1 MRRLN
6 TRGLDFSRPEASA
19 PLAGVAAI
27 VLLAL
32 LAALGWRQWEL
43 ELLEA
48 DTSAWEQRRQQ
59 QRFLREREQRRAQA
73 ASPEARKAQAL
84 LQAQG
89 DDQTRLCPALLR
101 AIEQAWSPRLGIL
114 SLHLDGAGKQ
124 VRLELSAA
132 ELAEV
137 FHFVERLNLPAGFG
151 QAQLLRHGLK
161 PGDPEQTVL
170 ATVQVG
176 LR

>member
-1 MRRLN
+1 MRRLSA
-6 TRGLDFSRPEASA
+6 RGLDFSRPEASA
-19 PLAGVAAI
+19 PLAGIAAI
-27 VLLAL
+27 VLLLL

-43 ELLEA
+43 QHLAE
-48 DTSAWEQRRQQ
+48 DTAAWEQRQQQ

-73 ASPEARKAQAL
+73 ASPEARKALAL

-89 DDQTRLCPALLR
+89 DDQTRLRPALLR

-114 SLHLDGAGKQ
+114 SLHLEGAGKQ
-124 VRLELSAA
+124 VRLELAA
-132 ELAEV
+132 VELREV
-137 FHFVERLNLPAGFG
+137 FHFVERLNLPASLG

-161 PGDPEQTVL
+161 PGDAEQTVL
-170 ATVQVG
+170 ATVQVS

>member
-6 TRGLDFSRPEASA
+6 ARGLDFSRPEASA

-27 VLLAL
+27 VLLTL

-43 ELLEA
+43 ELLAE
-48 DTSAWEQRRQQ
+48 DTAAWEQRREQ
-59 QRFLREREQRRAQA
+59 QRFLREREQRRDQA

-89 DDQTRLCPALLR
+89 DDQTRLRPALLR

-114 SLHLDGAGKQ
+114 SLHLEGAGKQ
-124 VRLELSAA
+124 ARLELAAA
-132 ELAEV
+132 ELREV
-137 FHFVERLNLPAGFG
+137 FHFVERLNLPSGQG

-161 PGDPEQTVL
+161 PGDPNQAVL
-170 ATVQVG
+170 ATVQVV